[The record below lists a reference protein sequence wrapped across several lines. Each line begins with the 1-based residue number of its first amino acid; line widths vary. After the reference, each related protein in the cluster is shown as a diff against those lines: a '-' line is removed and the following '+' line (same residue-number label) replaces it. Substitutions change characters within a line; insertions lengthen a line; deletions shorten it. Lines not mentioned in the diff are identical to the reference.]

1 MKEECE
7 KHGDMNQMAICVDL
21 DGTLVNTDTLIET
34 IVLGI
39 QDWRLLFRM
48 PLWLLQGKAKF
59 KEKVSQKNLPDPKLL
74 PYNSSVLNY
83 LRKEKENGRKLYLV
97 TAANRKLAESVK
109 EHLGLFDDFIA
120 SDDSLNLRGRA
131 KADVLTSRFGD
142 RNFIYLGN
150 DETDLHVWRSAYG
163 GILVNT
169 SNGLSR
175 RAAKEI
181 NIIEKISDRQSPKSA
196 YLKVLRVQQWVK
208 NLLIF
213 IPIITSG
220 NLLNQV
226 AWYRGFKAFLAFC
239 AVASSIYII
248 NDILDLE
255 ADRMHPQKRRRPFA
269 SGAVDIKVGL
279 TLFPIMLLTGLLL
292 AAHSGI
298 VVMIVF
304 YAAVSIVYSVK
315 LKKWP
320 LVDLFTLASLYTIR
334 LFAGGTAT
342 GFEVSLWLLAFSFFL
357 FYGLA
362 NVKRVSELSLLK
374 RINIKNTVRR
384 GYSIDDIV
392 ILQMMGVASCFVSCL
407 VLALYVQSNAVIEL
421 YAQPRLLWF
430 LIPVILFWQCHMWL
444 STSRGQMRDD
454 PIVYAAKD
462 WISWSVAFLVVAIM
476 MLANFPV

>member
-7 KHGDMNQMAICVDL
+7 RQRDLQQMAICVDL

-34 IVLGI
+34 IILGL
-39 QDWRLLFRM
+39 QDWRFLFCM
-48 PLWLLQGKAKF
+48 PIWLLRGKANF
-59 KEKVSQKNLPDPKLL
+59 KEKVSQKKLPDPKLL
-74 PYNSSVLNY
+74 PYNLTVLNY
-83 LRKEKENGRKLYLV
+83 LKKEKENGRKLYLV

-120 SDDSLNLRGRA
+120 SDASFNLRGRA
-131 KADVLTSRFGD
+131 KAEKLTSRFGD
-142 RNFIYLGN
+142 RNFVYLGN
-150 DETDLHVWRSAYG
+150 DYTDLHVWRSAYG

-181 NIIEKISDRQSPKSA
+181 NIVKKISDKQTSKSA
-196 YLKVLRVQQWVK
+196 FLKVLRVQQWVK

-220 NLLNQV
+220 NLFNQA
-226 AWYRGFKAFLAFC
+226 AWYKGLNAFLAFC

-255 ADRMHPQKRRRPFA
+255 ADRLHPTKRHRPFA
-269 SGAVDIKVGL
+269 SGAVDIKIGMV
-279 TLFPIMLLTGLLL
+279 LFPVLLL
-292 AAHSGI
+292 LGLSLAKLSGI
-298 VVMIVF
+298 LLMSVI
-304 YAAVSIVYSVK
+304 YATVSIFYSFK
-315 LKKWP
+315 LKMLP

-334 LFAGGTAT
+334 LFAGGRAT
-342 GFEVSLWLLAFSFFL
+342 GYEVSLWLLAFSFFL
-357 FYGLA
+357 FFGLA
-362 NVKRVSELSLLK
+362 NIKRVGELRMLQK
-374 RINIKNTVRR
+374 TNKKNTIRR
-384 GYSIDDIV
+384 GYKTDDTI
-392 ILQMMGVASCFVSCL
+392 ILQMMGIASCFISCL
-407 VLALYVQSNAVIEL
+407 VLALYVQSHAVIEL
-421 YAQPRLLWF
+421 YAHPKLLWI

-462 WISWSVAFLVVAIM
+462 WISWSVVFSVIAIM
-476 MLANFPV
+476 VLANFTL